1 MRQINR
7 ISEKVGGAKCR
18 NELASA
24 LNNLHDTLT
33 LTCDA
38 QDLEAAP
45 RLRTTSTHTW
55 RNAAN
60 LALATFCARW
70 VRKRALTL
78 ALKAALVKASAGQKR
93 LMRARR
99 R

>member
-1 MRQINR
+1 M
-7 ISEKVGGAKCR
+7 GGAKCR

-45 RLRTTSTHTW
+45 RLRTTSAHTR

-78 ALKAALVKASAGQKR
+78 ALKAALVKAGSNAELQYD
-93 LMRARR
+93 
-99 R
+99 